1 MVTLPS
7 ILKGKRPNPKK
18 IDYNKL
24 LNPYVRK
31 LPINDLIKLRN
42 RNLQQLKQ
50 NTNFVSMESESLQQQ
65 KSTKF
70 YYNELTPNRNIN
82 GFNIY
87 NFLSKKKLKNYC
99 EKFIF
104 FDRETFIEN
113 DAKSFRKYKRDVN
126 TNLEDEKE

>member
-1 MVTLPS
+1 MATLPS
-7 ILKGKRPNPKK
+7 ILKSNKSNPKK
-18 IDYNKL
+18 IDYNKQ

-42 RNLQQLKQ
+42 INLKQLKQ
-50 NTNFVSMESESLQQQ
+50 NKNFGSMESESLQQQ
-65 KSTKF
+65 KNTKF

-82 GFNIY
+82 GFNVY
-87 NFLSKKKLKNYC
+87 NFLSKKKLKSYC

-113 DAKSFRKYKRDVN
+113 DAKSFRIYKRDVN
-126 TNLEDEKE
+126 TNLADEKE

>member
-1 MVTLPS
+1 M
-7 ILKGKRPNPKK
+7 
-18 IDYNKL
+18 
-24 LNPYVRK
+24 NPYVRK

-42 RNLQQLKQ
+42 LNLKQLKQ
-50 NTNFVSMESESLQQQ
+50 NKNFGSMESESLQQQ
-65 KSTKF
+65 KNTKF

-82 GFNIY
+82 GFNVY
-87 NFLSKKKLKNYC
+87 NFLSKKKLKSYC

-113 DAKSFRKYKRDVN
+113 DAKSFRIYKRDVN

>member
-1 MVTLPS
+1 MATLPS
-7 ILKGKRPNPKK
+7 ILKSNKSNPKK
-18 IDYNKL
+18 IDYNKQ

-42 RNLQQLKQ
+42 LNLKQLKQ
-50 NTNFVSMESESLQQQ
+50 NKNFGSMESESLQQQ
-65 KSTKF
+65 KNTKF

-82 GFNIY
+82 GFNVY
-87 NFLSKKKLKNYC
+87 NFLSKKKLKSYC

-113 DAKSFRKYKRDVN
+113 DAKSFRIYKRDVN
-126 TNLEDEKE
+126 TNLADEKE

>member
-1 MVTLPS
+1 MATLPS
-7 ILKGKRPNPKK
+7 ILKSNKSNPKK
-18 IDYNKL
+18 IDYNKQ

-42 RNLQQLKQ
+42 LNLKQLKQ
-50 NTNFVSMESESLQQQ
+50 NKNFGSMESESLQQQ
-65 KSTKF
+65 KNTKF

-82 GFNIY
+82 GFNVY
-87 NFLSKKKLKNYC
+87 NFLSKKKLKSYC

-113 DAKSFRKYKRDVN
+113 DAKSFRIYKRDVN

>member
-7 ILKGKRPNPKK
+7 ILKGNTSNPKK

-24 LNPYVRK
+24 LDPYVRK

-42 RNLQQLKQ
+42 RNLKQLKQ
-50 NTNFVSMESESLQQQ
+50 NKNVVSLESESLQQQ
-65 KSTKF
+65 KNTKF

-82 GFNIY
+82 GFNMY
-87 NFLSKKKLKNYC
+87 NFLSKKKLKSYC
-99 EKFIF
+99 EKFIY

-113 DAKSFRKYKRDVN
+113 DARSFRKYKRDVN
-126 TNLEDEKE
+126 TNLADEKE